1 MKNPGLREAIA
12 LTLAVILW
20 FYVRVTR
27 TGGTA
32 LETQV
37 QVSVPIQIRGQSSQ
51 LTTYE
56 ISHDKVT
63 VTVQGDSQEMAG
75 LREQHIQATVDLTG
89 EEANSIYPRVKVLVP
104 PQFRIIS
111 SDPETINIKQAAM
124 VSKQVPVE
132 VIVSGAAAK
141 GRNARSPVF
150 NPKNVTVTGPE
161 PLVNEVAEVRGK
173 ILLTGES
180 QSTSFELH
188 DLDPVNDNSQKVEGP
203 LASLKINP
211 SRLTVTVP
219 VEAENRSVAVAVS
232 LGRIRVEHAAG
243 WRPVIEVD
251 PAFVTLSLTKEQQ
264 APDFLETRP
273 EVFAASTRVES
284 REVPLEIPD
293 GFEVIG
299 GRSVRV
305 KVVPTRTA
313 PTATP
318 VPVRTPTPTPTP
330 ALSDSSSI
338 P

>member
-27 TGGTA
+27 TGGTS

-37 QVSVPIQIRGQSSQ
+37 QVSVPIQLRGQSSK
-51 LTTYE
+51 LTIYE
-56 ISHDKVT
+56 MSHDQVK
-63 VTVQGDSQEMAG
+63 VTVQGNSQEMAG

-89 EEANSIYPRVKVLVP
+89 EEASSIYPRVKVLVP
-104 PQFRIIS
+104 PQFRVVA
-111 SDPETINIKQAAM
+111 SDPETINIKQAALI
-124 VSKQVPVE
+124 SKQVPFRVT
-132 VIVSGAAAK
+132 VSGAAAK
-141 GRNARSPVF
+141 GRGAGKAVF
-150 NPKNVTVTGPE
+150 NPKNATVSGPE
-161 PLVNEVAEVRGK
+161 PLVNEVTEVRGK
-173 ILLTGES
+173 VLMTGES
-180 QSTSFELH
+180 QSTSYELR
-188 DLDPVNDNSQKVEGP
+188 DLEPVNWDGQKVQSSR
-203 LASLKINP
+203 AALKINP

-219 VEAENRSVAVAVS
+219 VEAENRTVAVAVS
-232 LGRIRVEHAAG
+232 LERIRVEHAAG
-243 WRPVIEVD
+243 WRPMIEVD
-251 PAFVTLSLTKEQQ
+251 PAFITLSLSKNQQ
-264 APDFLETRP
+264 TPDYVETRP

-313 PTATP
+313 PAATP
-318 VPVRTPTPTPTP
+318 VPARSPTP
-330 ALSDSSSI
+330 APANSSST

>member
-37 QVSVPIQIRGQSSQ
+37 QVSVPIQIRGQSSK
-51 LTTYE
+51 LTIYE

-104 PQFRIIS
+104 PQFRIVS
-111 SDPETINIKQAAM
+111 SDPETINIKQAAL
-124 VSKQVPVE
+124 VSKQVPFRVT
-132 VIVSGAAAK
+132 VSGAAAK
-141 GRNARSPVF
+141 GRNAGKAVF
-150 NPKNVTVTGPE
+150 NPKNATVSGPE
-161 PLVNEVAEVRGK
+161 PLVNEVTEVRGK

-180 QSTSFELH
+180 QSTGFELR
-188 DLDPVNDNSQKVEGP
+188 DLDPVNWDGQKVEGP
-203 LASLKINP
+203 LATLKINP

-219 VEAENRSVAVAVS
+219 VEAENRSIAVAVS
-232 LGRIRVEHAAG
+232 LERIRVEHAAG

-251 PAFVTLSLTKEQQ
+251 PAFVTLSLTKDQQ
-264 APDFLETRP
+264 APEYVETRP

-313 PTATP
+313 PAATP
-318 VPVRTPTPTPTP
+318 VPVHPPTPTP
-330 ALSDSSSI
+330 AVSNSSST

>member
-27 TGGTA
+27 TGGTS

-37 QVSVPIQIRGQSSQ
+37 QVSVPIQIRGQSSK
-51 LTTYE
+51 LTIYE

-104 PQFRIIS
+104 PQFRIVS
-111 SDPETINIKQAAM
+111 SDPETINIKQAAL
-124 VSKQVPVE
+124 VSKQVPFRVT
-132 VIVSGAAAK
+132 VSGTAAK
-141 GRNARSPVF
+141 GRSVGKAVF
-150 NPKNVTVTGPE
+150 NPKNATVTGPE
-161 PLVNEVAEVRGK
+161 PLVNEVTEVRGK
-173 ILLTGES
+173 VLITGES
-180 QSTSFELH
+180 QSTGYELR
-188 DLDPVNDNSQKVEGP
+188 DLDPVNWDGQKVE
-203 LASLKINP
+203 AARAVLKINP

-232 LGRIRVEHAAG
+232 LERIRVERAAG
-243 WRPVIEVD
+243 WRPMIEVD
-251 PAFVTLSLTKEQQ
+251 PAFVTLSLTKDQQ
-264 APDFLETRP
+264 APEYVETRP

-313 PTATP
+313 PPPTP
-318 VPVRTPTPTPTP
+318 VPSHSATP
-330 ALSDSSSI
+330 ASVSTSSSI
-338 P
+338 PD